1 MTKTQKPKKDYK
13 FFASFARLLKQF
25 NPSLFVLGFITISI
39 VVVLS
44 ILSPIYLRDIINK
57 VSSNFHTN
65 PYLVVDGT
73 GRVSVVWPKLIG
85 AFTIIMDFMLVFQ
98 LFV

>member
-44 ILSPIYLRDIINK
+44 ILFT
-57 VSSNFHTN
+57 NFT
-65 PYLVVDGT
+65 YGT
-73 GRVSVVWPKLIG
+73 LSTRFLAISILIL
-85 AFTIIMDFMLVFQ
+85 I
-98 LFV
+98 